1 MHWDDDG
8 LRFSRRD
15 ALRFSTAA
23 AAAVSVGAIPSLSFA
38 QAATP
43 GSWAA
48 RKRRVRVR
56 DLAMAYVEAG
66 QGDPIVF
73 LHGNPTSSYLWRNII
88 PHVEHLGRCI
98 APDMIGMGDSDP
110 LPDSGPG
117 KYTFATHRDYLFDM
131 FDAIGVR
138 DNVVFVVHDWGSGVG
153 FSWAQQHTDH
163 VRGLAYMEG
172 ILRPASLPPNPEPTS
187 GPFATFRSPDGE
199 RAVLEQNAFVERQLI
214 GGLQYYLT
222 EADQAEYRRPY
233 LIPGESRRP
242 TLEWP
247 RQLPLGGNPADTNA
261 LVQSYTDWLQNDLA
275 IPKLFVR
282 AAPGAIFSNP
292 QILEFV
298 RTFKN
303 QREVTV
309 YGTHYVQETA
319 PDAIGRALAAWLT
332 SIP

>member
-1 MHWDDDG
+1 VNWDDD

-15 ALRFSTAA
+15 ALRLSTAA
-23 AAAVSVGAIPSLSFA
+23 AAAGVVGAVPNLSLA
-38 QAATP
+38 QAITP

-56 DLAMAYVEAG
+56 DLDMAYVEAG
-66 QGDPIVF
+66 AGNPLVF

-98 APDMIGMGDSDP
+98 APDMVGMGDSEP

-117 KYTFATHRDYLFDM
+117 KYTFATHRDYLFEM

-138 DNVVFVVHDWGSGVG
+138 DNVAFVVHDWGSGVG
-153 FSWAQQHTDH
+153 FSWAQQHTDR

-172 ILRPASLPPNPEPTS
+172 ILRPASLPPSSEPTS

-199 RAVLEQNAFVERQLI
+199 RAVLGENVFVEQLLI
-214 GGLQYYLT
+214 GGLQYYLS

-233 LIPGESRRP
+233 LTAGESRRP

-247 RQLPLGGNPADTNA
+247 RQLPMGGNPPDTDA
-261 LVQSYTDWLQNDLA
+261 LVRSYTDWLQNDA
-275 IPKLFVR
+275 TVPKLFVR

-292 QILEFV
+292 QILEFL
-298 RTFKN
+298 RSFKN

-332 SIP
+332 SIS